1 VSGSAIPVTQPTD
14 DAVTLARVAVVIVT
28 YRSAATIDAAL
39 GTLPLEELGATV
51 VVDNCSD
58 DDTCA
63 RVREHAVTLV
73 VNEANTGF
81 GAACNS
87 GLAWL
92 AENRPC
98 DFVLFLNPDA
108 TIERRDLTLLIDHLE
123 ATPSCAVVG
132 PRLHRDGEPLSSAG
146 RRASLLTELRLV
158 APVALARRLPTR
170 RYAPGFDVTGPV
182 GYVEGACFLARRS
195 ALEAVGGFD
204 ERYFLFYEELDLAH
218 RLAAAGWSVDLCAA
232 ARATH
237 AVAHSRAT
245 VEHRGKRHLLTSAER
260 YLRRWHGPAAAAA
273 FRLAHRATRKR
284 RGL

>member
-1 VSGSAIPVTQPTD
+1 MPLV
-14 DAVTLARVAVVIVT
+14 RVAVVIVT
-28 YRSAATIDAAL
+28 YRSAATIDEAL
-39 GTLPLEELGATV
+39 RTLPLDELGATV

-63 RVREHAVTLV
+63 RVREHAVMLV
-73 VNEANTGF
+73 VNETNVGF
-81 GAACNS
+81 GAGCNA

-108 TIERRDLTLLIDHLE
+108 TIDRRDLTKLIDHLE
-123 ATPSCAVVG
+123 TTPTCAVVG
-132 PRLHRDGEPLSSAG
+132 PRLYRDGEPLTSAG
-146 RRASLLTELRLV
+146 RRGSLLTELRLV
-158 APVALARRLPTR
+158 APVALVRWLPTR
-170 RYAPGFDVTGPV
+170 RYAPTFDLTGSV

-195 ALEAVGGFD
+195 ALDAVGGFD

-218 RLAAAGWSVDLCAA
+218 RLAATGWSVDLCAGS
-232 ARATH
+232 RATH

-245 VEHRGKRHLLTSAER
+245 VEHHGKRHLLTSAEL
-260 YLRRWHGPAAAAA
+260 YLRRWHGPAAAAV
-273 FRLAHRATRKR
+273 FRLTHRATRRR